1 MKKAVFILSF
11 LSVFSYLTAA
21 ENTKSDPGQLKLSN
35 VMEDFLD
42 KQDLTLKERTIARIL
57 FSQIEKMDPSA
68 RQELLDKLFVKT
80 QSDQERVKMLEGIIG
95 KDLINDLSLNDALKM
110 LTILSVP
117 YGAYIVVSAERIG
130 SNMQPVLNFLNKQR
144 KCLEGVTCS
153 GRKVLLMNYLFG
165 IATHEIAARGKNL
178 RRLGM
183 LNNLRKIYIAAFP
196 DMPIPDMPS
205 GELKNISD
213 ILNRIW
219 LYLKSSS
226 KCLVTGSGC
235 TVQRRA
241 AMYYML
247 GFYSAK
253 TMHTINWDKWINR
266 LTGKLE
272 ILYLHSLKSNPEKIE
287 SLRFE

>member
-21 ENTKSDPGQLKLSN
+21 EDLKSDPRLLKLSN
-35 VMEDFLD
+35 VMEAFLAR
-42 KQDLTLKERTIARIL
+42 QDLTLRERTITRFL
-57 FSQIEKMDPSA
+57 FSQVEKLDPPA
-68 RQELLDKLFVKT
+68 KQELLDKLSKVQPGQHRLEIIEDIVK
-80 QSDQERVKMLEGIIG
+80 E
-95 KDLINDLSLNDALKM
+95 NLSPKDALKM
-110 LTILSVP
+110 ETLSLP
-117 YGAYIVVSAERIG
+117 YGEYIVVGAERVG
-130 SNMQPVLNFLNKQR
+130 SDMQPVLSFLNKQR

-165 IATHEIAARGKNL
+165 IATHEIMARGKNL

-205 GELKNISD
+205 GEVKNISD
-213 ILNRIW
+213 MLNRIW

-253 TMHTINWDKWINR
+253 TMHMINWDKWINR
-266 LTGKLE
+266 LTGKLG
-272 ILYLHSLKSNPEKIE
+272 SPFPKIE
-287 SLRFE
+287 SGENRIPAF